1 MNSFR
6 RCGTSETS
14 RRHLISMDDETRRS
28 IDSILTTAPPKDLVD
43 RFKSLLAE
51 VGVTIKAGG

>member
-1 MNSFR
+1 
-6 RCGTSETS
+6 
-14 RRHLISMDDETRRS
+14 MDDETRRS